1 MEDRAHA
8 IAAGLFALLLG
19 TALVFTL
26 WWFSDKRDVTRD
38 VVLVSAGSVNGLNPQ
53 ATVRYRG
60 IMAGKV
66 ASIALDPA
74 RPQDLLV
81 TARIRADLPL
91 TRGTRARLATQG
103 VTGIAFIAID
113 DSGADPTPLAADGN
127 GPPRI
132 ALEPGLVEEV
142 ADATRRTLGQLR
154 ELSERF
160 ARLASNENIGRVERI
175 LAHMESSSKGLDKG
189 MQDAAAS
196 LAAVHRML
204 GKDNLARIER
214 TLANAERFSSDAA
227 PLGADGRR
235 LLARMQDVA
244 DRLDVI
250 AASTGEGFATS
261 TLPRLNVLLQE
272 LTTTSRQMND
282 LLDELDSHP
291 QIFLLGRGKA
301 PPGPGEAGFVP
312 NRP

>member
-8 IAAGLFALLLG
+8 VAAGLFALVLGAALL
-19 TALVFTL
+19 FTL

-60 IMAGKV
+60 IVAGKV

-103 VTGIAFIAID
+103 VTGIAFIALD
-113 DSGADPTPLAADGN
+113 DAGADPTPLVGEGN
-127 GPPRI
+127 SPPRL

-160 ARLASNENIGRVERI
+160 ARLASNENIGRVEHI
-175 LAHMESSSKGLDKG
+175 LANLESSSRGLDKG

-204 GKDNLARIER
+204 GKANLARIER

-227 PLGADGRR
+227 PLAADGRR

-244 DRLDVI
+244 DRLDLI

-291 QIFLLGRGKA
+291 QLFLLGRGKT

-312 NRP
+312 GRP